1 MYSPEEKRRV
11 SGGHELAFKMWSTKG
26 ARFCAD
32 ERCKKTSKLSNLT
45 IAFLSFEVIA
55 LSIYSLS
62 GELDNF
68 IDSKTIT
75 VSTLIL
81 SILFLVLSIF
91 ENAKEYNL
99 QAKNYHAC
107 GIEIGKLYTTLK
119 LELSKNKDE
128 DFNDA
133 ILLKGLEIK
142 YEAILEKYPNHEQV
156 DYLRFKIN
164 RSDDFKINWFQ
175 SKMTLL
181 KIYGR
186 TKLIYHSLILAG
198 PAFLII
204 YWQYKSNH

>member
-1 MYSPEEKRRV
+1 MFSSKEKRRV

-32 ERCKKTSKLSNLT
+32 ERCKKTSKLSNFT

-62 GELDNF
+62 GEMDSF

-75 VSTLIL
+75 VSTLIF

-99 QAKNYHAC
+99 QARNYHAC
-107 GIEIGKLYTTLK
+107 AIEIGKLYTTLK
-119 LELSKNKDE
+119 IELSKNKDE
-128 DFNDA
+128 DFNDSSF
-133 ILLKGLEIK
+133 LKDLEIK

-164 RSDDFKINWFQ
+164 RSDDFKISFWQ
-175 SKMTLL
+175 SKIDTFN
-181 KIYGR
+181 I
-186 TKLIYHSLILAG
+186 
-198 PAFLII
+198 
-204 YWQYKSNH
+204 